1 MQVGILGGTGPAGR
15 ALAARIAATGAAVA
29 LGSRDEERATSA
41 AKEIRELWP
50 DYGLEIAGVTN
61 DWAAASTDLVI
72 HATIYEAAAETAATL
87 ARQLSGKVLISIA
100 NGITRVGGEL
110 QAVLP
115 ARGSIAATLQ
125 GILPETKV
133 AAAFHHLPAKE
144 FADIAH
150 PVESDV
156 LVCADDEEAAEATV
170 SLVESIPGL
179 RGLRAGSLASAGAVE
194 ALTAVLV
201 NVNIRYRCHT
211 TLRLMG
217 VPVEPGTKHA

>member
-29 LGSRDEERATSA
+29 LGSRDEARATSV

-50 DYGLEIAGVTN
+50 DHTLQIAGGTN
-61 DWAAASTDLVI
+61 DWVASASNLVI
-72 HATIYEAAAETAATL
+72 HATVYEAAAETAARL
-87 ARQLSGKVLISIA
+87 ARELSGKVLISIA
-100 NGITRVGGEL
+100 NGMNRVAGEF

-125 GILPETKV
+125 GVLPDTKV

-144 FADIAH
+144 FADIAR
-150 PVESDV
+150 PVECDV
-156 LVCADDEEAAEATV
+156 LICADDEEAADETV
-170 SLVESIPGL
+170 VLVESIPGL
-179 RGLRAGSLASAGAVE
+179 RALRAGSLASAGAVE
-194 ALTAVLV
+194 AFTAVLV
-201 NVNIRYRCHT
+201 NVNVRYRCHT

-217 VPVEPGTKHA
+217 VPVEPGSGHP